1 VSEAKN
7 TNTAD
12 GEISNTSHIDNEDM
26 PANGTEG
33 VYHI

>member
-7 TNTAD
+7 TAAD
-12 GEISNTSHIDNEDM
+12 EISNTSHIDNKDM